1 MVPDGPLIPGKKQR
15 RGRPSVRSIRQKNS
29 AGRSFQKLSDDTL
42 ILPRTTAA
50 IKEGIVITKE
60 EEMGG
65 EIPEA
70 QKRHGLIKGKT
81 VRMVGRLRIMQF
93 VGEDEYGK
101 VIEKLRFAV
110 FIPDGRII
118 TCSMGLFSSEQEAVS
133 LARDLDNEDVF
144 SIS

>member
-1 MVPDGPLIPGKKQR
+1 MVPDGPLIPGKRQR
-15 RGRPSVRSIRQKNS
+15 RGRPSVRRIRQKNS

-101 VIEKLRFAV
+101 VIEKLGFAV

>member
-15 RGRPSVRSIRQKNS
+15 RGRPSVRSIRQKKS
-29 AGRSFQKLSDDTL
+29 AGRSFLKLSNDTL

-50 IKEGIVITKE
+50 IKEGIVIAKE
-60 EEMGG
+60 EDEMGG

-118 TCSMGLFSSEQEAVS
+118 TCSMGLFSSEQEALS
-133 LARDLDNEDVF
+133 LARSPDNEDVF
-144 SIS
+144 

>member
-1 MVPDGPLIPGKKQR
+1 MVPDGPLIPGKRQR